1 MSLEKEF
8 IPYEQTVALKE
19 LCFKEECFGG
29 YTIYTDGDIKLSTHY
44 NSYSQAQAPT
54 FAQSFRFFREKYSM
68 QATIEPTKDQHR
80 FELGFNYWIWNTKTD
95 EEWFT
100 EPRDKPAGDY
110 IFDTYE
116 EAELA
121 CLKKLIELVKNK

>member
-1 MSLEKEF
+1 MNKEF
-8 IPYEQTVALKE
+8 VPYEIALELKE
-19 LCFKEECFGG
+19 LGFKEECFGG
-29 YTIYTDGDIKLSTHY
+29 YTIYTDGDIKLTTHY
-44 NSYSQAQAPT
+44 NSHSQVQSSTFSQA
-54 FAQSFRFFREKYSM
+54 FRFFREKYSM

-121 CLKKLIELVKNK
+121 CIVKLIELVKSK